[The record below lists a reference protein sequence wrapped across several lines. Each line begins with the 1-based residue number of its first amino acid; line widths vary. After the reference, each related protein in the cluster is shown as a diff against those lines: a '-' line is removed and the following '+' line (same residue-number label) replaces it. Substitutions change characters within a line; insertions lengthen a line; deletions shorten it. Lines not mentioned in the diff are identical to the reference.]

1 MDTVRIPA
9 VNNTECDTID
19 YAFSIGQNRT
29 SEVSAVFSASEYII
43 FGSSLL
49 VSLTLLFFGARI
61 LKPVAILSAAAAGFS
76 FGYLVLKNGFGAD
89 CTVRIA
95 SGVALASIGV
105 GVTGCLFKVALFIIG
120 AAAFG
125 SIVHFVFLAV
135 PSLHRVGNL
144 PRMMNR
150 SLAYYLAL
158 TVSGIAGGVL
168 ARVYQNRILRFMT
181 SVFGG
186 AGVSLSIYN
195 MIMIESDPPDP
206 WIFVTLAGILCLV
219 GWFTQE
225 RLSRKSRVR
234 RRKRRRK
241 KKEEEEEDDDRL

>member
-1 MDTVRIPA
+1 MDYIPTVNDTV
-9 VNNTECDTID
+9 CDTID

-29 SEVSAVFSASEYII
+29 SEVSAVFSASEYVV
-43 FGSSLL
+43 FSSSLL
-49 VSLTLLFFGARI
+49 MSLTLLFFGARI
-61 LKPVAILSAAAAGFS
+61 IKPVAILSAAAAGFS

-89 CTVRIA
+89 CTARIA
-95 SGVALASIGV
+95 SGVVLASIGA
-105 GVTGCLFKVALFIIG
+105 GVTGCLFTVALFIIG

-135 PSLHRVGNL
+135 PSLHRVGKL
-144 PRMMNR
+144 PRMMDR

-168 ARVYQNRILRFMT
+168 ARVYQKRILRFMT

-195 MIMIESDPPDP
+195 RILIESDPPDP
-206 WIFVTLAGILCLV
+206 WIFVALAAILCLM
-219 GWFTQE
+219 GWFAQE
-225 RLSRKSRVR
+225 CTSRSSRAR

-241 KKEEEEEDDDRL
+241 REDDDDDERL